1 MDLNK
6 MSDNKSD
13 HEVRITELEKS
24 VKDLQKLVNYLT
36 TDKKCP
42 TKNLINVSVVTILY
56 IIIVIL

>member
-1 MDLNK
+1 